1 MRYAIIGAGPSG
13 VVAAETLRA
22 RDAQAEI
29 VIVGGEAE
37 PAYSRMAIPY
47 LLAGQIDET
56 GTYLRHT
63 PDHFDKLG
71 IRMVQE
77 QVSTVDTDARR
88 LLLSN
93 GSSLD
98 FDRLLIAS
106 GSHPVKP
113 PVAGLDQPAI
123 HHCWTLADA
132 RHIVQ
137 YAAAGSRVVLM
148 GAGFIGSIIME
159 ALVRRKVRLTLVE
172 KADRMV
178 PRMMDQTAGNLIKQW
193 CIGQGV
199 DVRTS
204 TQVDAID
211 TDPSGSARYLLRTTP
226 SGEIPA
232 DLVVVATGVRPT
244 IGFLQGSAIE
254 TRLGVLVDDH
264 LQTSVEGIYAAGDV
278 CEGFDW
284 NTGARAIH
292 AIQPVAAQTG
302 RLAALNMSGCSTVY
316 TGSLG
321 MNVLDSIGLIS
332 TSFGQWQG
340 IDGGDQAQLLDESG
354 YRYIKLQ
361 FEEDRLIGAI
371 TLGTTEHVGVIRG
384 LIQSR
389 TQLGAWRQRLIR
401 DPSRVMEAY
410 LANTQ

>member
-123 HHCWTLADA
+123 HHCWTLA
-132 RHIVQ
+132 
-137 YAAAGSRVVLM
+137 
-148 GAGFIGSIIME
+148 
-159 ALVRRKVRLTLVE
+159 
-172 KADRMV
+172 
-178 PRMMDQTAGNLIKQW
+178 
-193 CIGQGV
+193 
-199 DVRTS
+199 
-204 TQVDAID
+204 
-211 TDPSGSARYLLRTTP
+211 
-226 SGEIPA
+226 
-232 DLVVVATGVRPT
+232 
-244 IGFLQGSAIE
+244 
-254 TRLGVLVDDH
+254 
-264 LQTSVEGIYAAGDV
+264 
-278 CEGFDW
+278 
-284 NTGARAIH
+284 
-292 AIQPVAAQTG
+292 
-302 RLAALNMSGCSTVY
+302 
-316 TGSLG
+316 
-321 MNVLDSIGLIS
+321 
-332 TSFGQWQG
+332 
-340 IDGGDQAQLLDESG
+340 
-354 YRYIKLQ
+354 
-361 FEEDRLIGAI
+361 
-371 TLGTTEHVGVIRG
+371 
-384 LIQSR
+384 
-389 TQLGAWRQRLIR
+389 
-401 DPSRVMEAY
+401 
-410 LANTQ
+410 